1 MQKTMKMKQS
11 VLMRN
16 QEREDE
22 TNESYKGIET
32 YYITERKL
40 LTHILRL
47 EKEKARK
54 EIQFLLEYIIRY
66 AEIGPFETIKYYLI
80 SLTSMVA
87 RQLERNSHMPAKA
100 FAFNNACMV
109 LIETKLK
116 EENTLEFVDELL
128 EFYMYTLKNKNVLP
142 LSNQIVNNVILHISC
157 HLESPITVE
166 EVAKEFNISTSH
178 LSRIFRV
185 HTGVTLVEYINI
197 RKVEESQYALR
208 FTNRKISDISD
219 QYHFCNQSYFTRL
232 FKKYAG
238 QTPREFRS
246 NLSVRYFRFSF
257 PVKEK

>member
-1 MQKTMKMKQS
+1 MQKTMRIRRSML
-11 VLMRN
+11 VRN
-16 QEREDE
+16 QEYEG
-22 TNESYKGIET
+22 ESNGRYKGIET

-40 LTHILRL
+40 LTHILCL
-47 EKEKARK
+47 EKEQARK
-54 EIQFLLEYIIRY
+54 EIKFLFEYKIRY
-66 AEIGPFETIKYYLI
+66 AGMRPFETIKYYLI
-80 SLTSMVA
+80 SLSSMVA
-87 RQLERNSHMPAKA
+87 RQLERTSHMPAKA

-109 LIETKLK
+109 LIETKLN
-116 EENTLEFVDELL
+116 EENTFEFVDELL
-128 EFYMYTLKNKNVLP
+128 EFYMYTLKNKDLPP
-142 LSNQIVNNVILHISC
+142 LSNQIVNNVILYISC

-166 EVAKEFNISTSH
+166 EIAKEFNISTSH
-178 LSRIFRV
+178 LSRVFRE

-246 NLSVRYFRFSF
+246 NLSVSYFHFSF
-257 PVKEK
+257 PVKES